1 MGGGRQAWPRPVTSR
16 VTAVAGPDL
25 SGEWRGPVAGAVIR
39 RLLPSFTS
47 SHNEPYSVQAV
58 IELRWGN
65 AGINMIINVGV
76 QRYRE
81 IEHDNTEF

>member
-1 MGGGRQAWPRPVTSR
+1 MTSR

-25 SGEWRGPVAGAVIR
+25 SGEWRGPLAGPVAGAVIR

-65 AGINMIINVGV
+65 AGINMIISVGV